1 MYEKATELALSPRD
15 ELYAHKQRE
24 AIVIKEKEVT
34 VTKIPIHAIGNIYC
48 YGGASVSSA
57 LMKHCCDNDV
67 NLAYFD
73 YMGRFQAR
81 VQGRVSGNVLLR
93 RKQYGLENPES
104 LAIARNIVAAKVQN
118 TKRFLQRRIRNHGEN
133 SELMSAIIS
142 LRQILEQVKIVKSV
156 EILRGYEGE
165 AAAKYF
171 HVFNNLLGEQQRKD
185 FAIQGRNRRPARDPV
200 NALLSF
206 LYSVIG
212 QDISGAL
219 SAVGL
224 DPQVGFT

>member
-1 MYEKATELALSPRD
+1 
-15 ELYAHKQRE
+15 
-24 AIVIKEKEVT
+24 
-34 VTKIPIHAIGNIYC
+34 
-48 YGGASVSSA
+48 
-57 LMKHCCDNDV
+57 
-67 NLAYFD
+67 
-73 YMGRFQAR
+73 MGRFQAR

-224 DPQVGFT
+224 DPQVGFLHRDGLEETVCRKTY